1 MRKVLSLLII
11 FLMITILLIPVNH
24 QTKAATFA
32 VVYYPKYLP
41 ADCTT
46 GTTTPGNGTPF
57 AVYFQLKGFIPNT
70 LYALKSVI
78 GPYPADMTHAISWKN
93 ETTNSWA
100 DYYTAYT
107 SLLKIT
113 TDSSG
118 DWSGWLIAKLKS
130 TVLPSGILLYRVRMR
145 VYPFTG
151 SDYVETSAVGVTSL
165 NMSTQGGWIEGH
177 AYVNGSP
184 AANKV
189 IIVKDGSNNIVGTY
203 LTEDNSVNEGY
214 NPLDVGYFKVA
225 IPAGS
230 DYLIEMLDS
239 SDNTILASIN
249 NISVTAGAVTSGV
262 NIYATVNNSPVL
274 DWTGETNYIS
284 DGLNPEVGNNLTDF
298 MYRIKYTDADNDI
311 PQSSYPELHILKDN
325 TEISGS
331 PFIMSEVDGSD
342 ITYSDGKLY
351 TYSMSLAP
359 GNYTYF
365 FEAKDANSADAT
377 GVSLSSN
384 IGPSVLPIIN
394 ALSNTGGTITPSG
407 DIAVNYGA
415 DQAFTI
421 TPEIGYHIKDIF
433 IDDVSQGA
441 ITSYAF
447 TNVITDHIISAIF
460 AINTFT
466 INASAG
472 LGGEISP
479 SDSVTVHYEDNQT
492 FTIEPDT
499 GYHIEDVL
507 VDGISKGAI
516 SSFTFN
522 NITSD
527 HTIQAIFAINTFT
540 VTASAEPNGAV
551 FPATQTVN
559 YGSSTSV
566 TITPNP
572 NYHISVVIDNGID
585 VTSSVTD
592 NLDGTFTYAI
602 ANVTKDHAVNGIFMI
617 NTYTITAS
625 AGPGGTISPSGVA
638 SVAYGADKTFTI
650 TPNTGYHIVD
660 VKVDGVSVG
669 AVSTYTFTN
678 VTTNHTINVTFAID
692 TFTITAS
699 AGENGNISPSGMVIV
714 NYNVDQSFTIT
725 PNTGYHVADVLVDG
739 SSVGAVTSYI
749 LNNVTANHTINA
761 TFAVDTF
768 TITASAGSGGTIS
781 PSGIVSV
788 AYGSSQTF
796 TITPNTGY
804 HIADVKVDGSSV
816 GAVTSYTFTNVI
828 ANHTIEAQFEI
839 NTYTLTV
846 SVVGNGSVTKDP
858 DQQTYDHGTT
868 VTLTATPDTGY
879 HFVSWSGD
887 VPSSHETD
895 NPLTITMDG
904 NKSITA
910 TFVINT
916 YIITASAD
924 EHGSVTPVNQ
934 AVNYGDPASV
944 TITPDSGYCLAPL
957 IDNCTDVTSLVS
969 GNTYIIPSVKEN
981 HTIMTTF
988 VINTY
993 TVTITAGYGGS
1004 IMPYRAVIVCYDGTQ
1019 AFVITPNQ
1027 GYHIREVLIDSMS
1040 IGAVSSYTFT
1050 NVRTNHTIEAFFEI
1064 NTYTIT
1070 ATVGS
1075 GGSISPSG
1083 IVIVNYGD
1091 SKTFTINSDPKFVI
1105 FMVLVDGHSINFT
1118 NPKRTTYTFS
1128 NISSNHTI
1136 SAEFMKIPDITPP
1149 SLTLPKVGGI
1159 DLNLPG
1165 AQINTSSD
1173 IFTFTVEAS
1182 DESGIA
1188 RMVVKVNGVVQ
1199 IDKNNLDP
1207 TIYLSEGENLVEVT
1221 VYDTYGNY
1229 TTKSFKIFKDSKPP
1243 VVNLT
1248 VPETSSTSSITITG
1262 LIFDEGSGVKS
1273 VLINGTEY
1281 MVPSLGS
1288 FSVTLTLTPGINTI
1302 QVKATDKIGNFTTK
1316 TYSVNYTPITSTS
1329 TMITLKIGSPYITI
1343 NGISKKIDA
1352 QGSKPIIKNG
1362 RTLLPIRVLIESL
1375 GGTVEWNAKEQKVTI
1390 ILNGHSIILWIGKT
1404 TALVDGNKVTLDV
1417 ASQIINGRTYIP
1429 LRFVAENLNASVQWD
1444 QSTKTITIYYWP

>member
-11 FLMITILLIPVNH
+11 LLMITILLIPVNH

-78 GPYPADMTHAISWKN
+78 GPYPADMTYAISWKN

-118 DWSGWLIAKLKS
+118 DWSGWLVAKLKS
-130 TVLPSGILLYRVRMR
+130 TVLPSGTLLYRVRMR

-151 SDYVETSAVGVTSL
+151 NYVETLAVGVTSL

-225 IPAGS
+225 TPAGS

-262 NIYATVNNSPVL
+262 NIYATVNNSPAL

-298 MYRIKYTDADNDI
+298 MYRIKYTDADNDA
-311 PQSSYPELHILKDN
+311 PQSDYPRVHILKDSS
-325 TEISGS
+325 EISGS
-331 PFIMSEVDGSD
+331 PFTMCEVDGGD
-342 ITYSDGKLY
+342 TTYSDGKLY
-351 TYSMSLAP
+351 TYSMSVAA

-421 TPEIGYHIKDIF
+421 TPEVGYHIKDIF
-433 IDDVSQGA
+433 VDDVSQGA

-447 TNVITDHIISAIF
+447 TNVITNHIISA
-460 AINTFT
+460 
-466 INASAG
+466 
-472 LGGEISP
+472 
-479 SDSVTVHYEDNQT
+479 
-492 FTIEPDT
+492 
-499 GYHIEDVL
+499 
-507 VDGISKGAI
+507 
-516 SSFTFN
+516 
-522 NITSD
+522 
-527 HTIQAIFAINTFT
+527 
-540 VTASAEPNGAV
+540 
-551 FPATQTVN
+551 
-559 YGSSTSV
+559 
-566 TITPNP
+566 
-572 NYHISVVIDNGID
+572 
-585 VTSSVTD
+585 
-592 NLDGTFTYAI
+592 
-602 ANVTKDHAVNGIFMI
+602 
-617 NTYTITAS
+617 
-625 AGPGGTISPSGVA
+625 
-638 SVAYGADKTFTI
+638 
-650 TPNTGYHIVD
+650 
-660 VKVDGVSVG
+660 
-669 AVSTYTFTN
+669 
-678 VTTNHTINVTFAID
+678 TFAID

-749 LNNVTANHTINA
+749 LNNVTANHTI
-761 TFAVDTF
+761 
-768 TITASAGSGGTIS
+768 
-781 PSGIVSV
+781 
-788 AYGSSQTF
+788 
-796 TITPNTGY
+796 
-804 HIADVKVDGSSV
+804 
-816 GAVTSYTFTNVI
+816 
-828 ANHTIEAQFEI
+828 EAQFEI

-846 SVVGNGSVTKDP
+846 NIIDSGTVTLNP
-858 DQQTYDHGTT
+858 PGGTYDYGTA
-868 VTLTATPDTGY
+868 VTLTATPYTGY

-887 VPSSHETD
+887 VPSGHETD
-895 NPLTITMDG
+895 NPLTITMDS

-934 AVNYGDPASV
+934 VVNYGDPVSV
-944 TITPDSGYCLAPL
+944 TITPDSGYCFASL

-981 HTIMTTF
+981 HTIMATF

-1004 IMPYRAVIVCYDGTQ
+1004 ITPYGAVIVCYDGTQ

-1027 GYHIREVLIDSMS
+1027 GYHIREVLIDGIS

-1050 NVRTNHTIEAFFEI
+1050 NVTTNHTIEVFFEI
-1064 NTYTIT
+1064 NTCTIT

-1118 NPKRTTYTFS
+1118 NPKRITYTFS
-1128 NISSNHTI
+1128 NISFNHTI

-1248 VPETSSTSSITITG
+1248 APETSSTSSITITG

-1281 MVPSLGS
+1281 MVHSLGS
-1288 FSVTLTLTPGINTI
+1288 FSVTLTLTPGVNAI
-1302 QVKATDKIGNFTTK
+1302 QVKATDKMGNFTTK
-1316 TYSVNYTPITSTS
+1316 TYSVNYTPITSIS

-1343 NGISKKIDA
+1343 KGISKKIDA
-1352 QGSKPIIKNG
+1352 QGNKPIIKDG
-1362 RTLLPIRVLIESL
+1362 RTLLPIRTLIESL
-1375 GGTVEWNAKEQKVTI
+1375 GGEVQWNEKEQKVTI
-1390 ILNGHSIILWIGKT
+1390 ELNGHSVVFWIGKT
-1404 TALVDGNKVTLDV
+1404 TAFVDGYKTTLDV
-1417 ASQIINGRTYIP
+1417 APEIINGRTYLP
-1429 LRFVAENLNASVQWD
+1429 FRFISENVGASVNWD
-1444 QSTKTITIYYWP
+1444 ETTKTIIIYYWP

>member
-11 FLMITILLIPVNH
+11 LLMITILLIPVNH

-78 GPYPADMTHAISWKN
+78 GPYPSDMTYAISWKN

-118 DWSGWLIAKLKS
+118 DWSGWLVAKLKS
-130 TVLPSGILLYRVRMR
+130 TALPSGTLLYRVRMR
-145 VYPFTG
+145 VSPFT
-151 SDYVETSAVGVTSL
+151 DNYYVETLAVGVTSL
-165 NMSTQGGWIEGH
+165 NMTTQGGWIEGH

-225 IPAGS
+225 TPAGS

-239 SDNTILASIN
+239 SDSTILASIN
-249 NISVTAGAVTSGV
+249 NISVTAGAVTSGI
-262 NIYATVNNSPVL
+262 NIYATVNNSPAL

-298 MYRIKYTDADNDI
+298 MYRIKYTDADNDA
-311 PQSSYPELHILKDN
+311 PQSGYPRAHILKDSS
-325 TEISGS
+325 EISGS
-331 PFIMSEVDGSD
+331 PFSMIEADPAD
-342 ITYSDGKLY
+342 ITFSNGKIYNYSTILSSGD
-351 TYSMSLAP
+351 
-359 GNYTYF
+359 YTYF

-421 TPEIGYHIKDIF
+421 TPEIGYHI
-433 IDDVSQGA
+433 A
-441 ITSYAF
+441 
-447 TNVITDHIISAIF
+447 
-460 AINTFT
+460 
-466 INASAG
+466 
-472 LGGEISP
+472 
-479 SDSVTVHYEDNQT
+479 
-492 FTIEPDT
+492 
-499 GYHIEDVL
+499 
-507 VDGISKGAI
+507 
-516 SSFTFN
+516 
-522 NITSD
+522 
-527 HTIQAIFAINTFT
+527 
-540 VTASAEPNGAV
+540 
-551 FPATQTVN
+551 
-559 YGSSTSV
+559 
-566 TITPNP
+566 
-572 NYHISVVIDNGID
+572 
-585 VTSSVTD
+585 
-592 NLDGTFTYAI
+592 
-602 ANVTKDHAVNGIFMI
+602 
-617 NTYTITAS
+617 
-625 AGPGGTISPSGVA
+625 
-638 SVAYGADKTFTI
+638 
-650 TPNTGYHIVD
+650 D

-669 AVSTYTFTN
+669 AVSTYIFHN
-678 VTTNHTINVTFAID
+678 VTTD
-692 TFTITAS
+692 
-699 AGENGNISPSGMVIV
+699 
-714 NYNVDQSFTIT
+714 
-725 PNTGYHVADVLVDG
+725 
-739 SSVGAVTSYI
+739 
-749 LNNVTANHTINA
+749 
-761 TFAVDTF
+761 
-768 TITASAGSGGTIS
+768 
-781 PSGIVSV
+781 
-788 AYGSSQTF
+788 
-796 TITPNTGY
+796 
-804 HIADVKVDGSSV
+804 
-816 GAVTSYTFTNVI
+816 
-828 ANHTIEAQFEI
+828 HTIEATFAI
-839 NTYTLTV
+839 NTYTLDVT
-846 SVVGNGSVTKDP
+846 VVGNGSVTKDP
-858 DQQTYDHGTT
+858 DQQTYDHGTI

-887 VPSSHETD
+887 VPSGHETD
-895 NPLTITMDG
+895 NPLTITMDSD
-904 NKSITA
+904 KSITA

-934 AVNYGDPASV
+934 VVNYGDPVSV
-944 TITPDSGYCLAPL
+944 TITPDSGYCLASL

-981 HTIMTTF
+981 HTIMATF

-1004 IMPYRAVIVCYDGTQ
+1004 ITPYGAVIVCYDGTQ

-1027 GYHIREVLIDSMS
+1027 GYHIREVLIDGMS

-1050 NVRTNHTIEAFFEI
+1050 NVTTNHTIEAFFEI

-1070 ATVGS
+1070 TTVGS

-1207 TIYLSEGENLVEVT
+1207 TIYLSEGENLVEVK

-1288 FSVTLTLTPGINTI
+1288 FSVTLTLTPGVNTI

-1352 QGSKPIIKNG
+1352 QGNKPIIKDG
-1362 RTLLPIRVLIESL
+1362 RTLLPIRTLIESL
-1375 GGTVEWNAKEQKVTI
+1375 GGKTDWEAKERKVTI
-1390 ILNGHSIILWIGKT
+1390 TLNGHSIILWIGKT

-1417 ASQIINGRTYIP
+1417 ASQIINDRTYIP

-1444 QSTKTITIYYWP
+1444 QSAKTVTIYYWL

>member
-11 FLMITILLIPVNH
+11 LLMITILLIPVNH

-78 GPYPADMTHAISWKN
+78 GPYPSDMTYAISWKN

-118 DWSGWLIAKLKS
+118 DWSGWLVAKLKS
-130 TVLPSGILLYRVRMR
+130 TALPSGTLLYRVRMR
-145 VYPFTG
+145 VSPFT
-151 SDYVETSAVGVTSL
+151 DNYYVETLAVGVTSL
-165 NMSTQGGWIEGH
+165 NMTTQGGWIEGH

-225 IPAGS
+225 TPAGS

-239 SDNTILASIN
+239 SDSTILASIN
-249 NISVTAGAVTSGV
+249 NISVTAGAVTSGI
-262 NIYATVNNSPVL
+262 NIYATVNNSPAL

-298 MYRIKYTDADNDI
+298 MYRIKYTDADNDA
-311 PQSSYPELHILKDN
+311 PQSGYPRAHILKDSS
-325 TEISGS
+325 EISGS
-331 PFIMSEVDGSD
+331 PFSMIEADPAD
-342 ITYSDGKLY
+342 ITFSNGKIYNYSTILSSGD
-351 TYSMSLAP
+351 
-359 GNYTYF
+359 YTYF

-421 TPEIGYHIKDIF
+421 TPEIGYHI
-433 IDDVSQGA
+433 A
-441 ITSYAF
+441 
-447 TNVITDHIISAIF
+447 
-460 AINTFT
+460 
-466 INASAG
+466 
-472 LGGEISP
+472 
-479 SDSVTVHYEDNQT
+479 
-492 FTIEPDT
+492 
-499 GYHIEDVL
+499 
-507 VDGISKGAI
+507 
-516 SSFTFN
+516 
-522 NITSD
+522 
-527 HTIQAIFAINTFT
+527 
-540 VTASAEPNGAV
+540 
-551 FPATQTVN
+551 
-559 YGSSTSV
+559 
-566 TITPNP
+566 
-572 NYHISVVIDNGID
+572 
-585 VTSSVTD
+585 
-592 NLDGTFTYAI
+592 
-602 ANVTKDHAVNGIFMI
+602 
-617 NTYTITAS
+617 
-625 AGPGGTISPSGVA
+625 
-638 SVAYGADKTFTI
+638 
-650 TPNTGYHIVD
+650 D

-669 AVSTYTFTN
+669 AVSTYIFHN
-678 VTTNHTINVTFAID
+678 VTTD
-692 TFTITAS
+692 
-699 AGENGNISPSGMVIV
+699 
-714 NYNVDQSFTIT
+714 
-725 PNTGYHVADVLVDG
+725 
-739 SSVGAVTSYI
+739 
-749 LNNVTANHTINA
+749 
-761 TFAVDTF
+761 
-768 TITASAGSGGTIS
+768 
-781 PSGIVSV
+781 
-788 AYGSSQTF
+788 
-796 TITPNTGY
+796 
-804 HIADVKVDGSSV
+804 
-816 GAVTSYTFTNVI
+816 
-828 ANHTIEAQFEI
+828 HTIEATFAI
-839 NTYTLTV
+839 NTYTLDVT
-846 SVVGNGSVTKDP
+846 VVGNGSVTKDP

-887 VPSSHETD
+887 VPSGHETD
-895 NPLTITMDG
+895 NPLTITMDSD
-904 NKSITA
+904 KSITA

-934 AVNYGDPASV
+934 VVNYGDPVSV
-944 TITPDSGYCLAPL
+944 TIIPDSGYCLASL

-981 HTIMTTF
+981 HTIMATF

-1004 IMPYRAVIVCYDGTQ
+1004 ITPYGAVIVCYDGTQ

-1027 GYHIREVLIDSMS
+1027 GYHIREVLIDGMS

-1050 NVRTNHTIEAFFEI
+1050 NVTTNHTIEAFFEI

-1070 ATVGS
+1070 TTVGS

-1207 TIYLSEGENLVEVT
+1207 TIYLSEGENLVEVK

-1288 FSVTLTLTPGINTI
+1288 FSVTLTLTPGVNTI

-1352 QGSKPIIKNG
+1352 QGNKPIIKDG
-1362 RTLLPIRVLIESL
+1362 RTLLPIRTLIESL
-1375 GGTVEWNAKEQKVTI
+1375 GGKTDWEAKERKVTI
-1390 ILNGHSIILWIGKT
+1390 TLNGHSIILWIGKT

-1417 ASQIINGRTYIP
+1417 ASQIINDRTYIP

-1444 QSTKTITIYYWP
+1444 QSAKTVTIYYWL

>member
-1 MRKVLSLLII
+1 
-11 FLMITILLIPVNH
+11 MITILLIPVNH

-78 GPYPADMTHAISWKN
+78 GPYPSDMTYAISWKN

-118 DWSGWLIAKLKS
+118 DWSGWLVAKLKS
-130 TVLPSGILLYRVRMR
+130 TALPSGTLLYRVRMR
-145 VYPFTG
+145 VSPFT
-151 SDYVETSAVGVTSL
+151 DNYYVETLAVGVTSL
-165 NMSTQGGWIEGH
+165 NMTTQGGWIEGH

-225 IPAGS
+225 TPAGS

-239 SDNTILASIN
+239 SDSTILASIN

-262 NIYATVNNSPVL
+262 NIYATVNNSPAL

-298 MYRIKYTDADNDI
+298 MYRIKYTDADNDA
-311 PQSSYPELHILKDN
+311 PQSGYPRAHILKDSS
-325 TEISGS
+325 EISGS
-331 PFIMSEVDGSD
+331 PFSMIEADPAD
-342 ITYSDGKLY
+342 ITFSNGKIYNYSTILSSGD
-351 TYSMSLAP
+351 
-359 GNYTYF
+359 YTYF

-447 TNVITDHIISAIF
+447 TNVITNHIISAIF

-540 VTASAEPNGAV
+540 VTASAGANGAV

-572 NYHISVVIDNGID
+572 NYHISVVTDNGID

-602 ANVTKDHAVNGIFMI
+602 ANVMKDYAVNGAFAI
-617 NTYTITAS
+617 NTYTITTSAS
-625 AGPGGTISPSGVA
+625 PDGNISPSGIV
-638 SVAYGADKTFTI
+638 SVAYGSSQTFTI
-650 TPNTGYHIVD
+650 TSNTGYHILD

-692 TFTITAS
+692 TFTITA
-699 AGENGNISPSGMVIV
+699 
-714 NYNVDQSFTIT
+714 
-725 PNTGYHVADVLVDG
+725 L
-739 SSVGAVTSYI
+739 
-749 LNNVTANHTINA
+749 
-761 TFAVDTF
+761 
-768 TITASAGSGGTIS
+768 AGSGGTIS

-816 GAVTSYTFTNVI
+816 GAVTSYILNNVT

-887 VPSSHETD
+887 VPSGHETD
-895 NPLTITMDG
+895 NPLTITMNS

-934 AVNYGDPASV
+934 VVNYGDPVSV
-944 TITPDSGYCLAPL
+944 TITPDSGYCLASL
-957 IDNCTDVTSLVS
+957 IDNCTNVTSLVS

-981 HTIMTTF
+981 HTIMATF

-993 TVTITAGYGGS
+993 TVTIIAGYGGS
-1004 IMPYRAVIVCYDGTQ
+1004 ITPYGAVIVCYDGTQ

-1027 GYHIREVLIDSMS
+1027 GYHIREVLIDGMS

-1050 NVRTNHTIEAFFEI
+1050 NVTTNHTIEAFFEI
-1064 NTYTIT
+1064 NTCTIT

-1207 TIYLSEGENLVEVT
+1207 TIYLSEGENLVEVK

-1288 FSVTLTLTPGINTI
+1288 FSVTLTLTPGVNTI

-1352 QGSKPIIKNG
+1352 QGNKPIIKDG
-1362 RTLLPIRVLIESL
+1362 RTLLPIRTLIESL
-1375 GGTVEWNAKEQKVTI
+1375 GGKTDWEAKERKVTI
-1390 ILNGHSIILWIGKT
+1390 TLNGHSIILWIGKT

-1417 ASQIINGRTYIP
+1417 ASQIINDRTYIP

-1444 QSTKTITIYYWP
+1444 QSAKTVTIYYWL

>member
-11 FLMITILLIPVNH
+11 LLMITILLIPVNH

-78 GPYPADMTHAISWKN
+78 GPYPSDMTYAISWKN

-113 TDSSG
+113 TDLSG
-118 DWSGWLIAKLKS
+118 DWSGWLVAKLKS
-130 TVLPSGILLYRVRMR
+130 TALPSGTLLYRVRMR
-145 VYPFTG
+145 VSPFT
-151 SDYVETSAVGVTSL
+151 DNYYVETLAVGVTSL

-225 IPAGS
+225 TPAGS

-262 NIYATVNNSPVL
+262 NIYATVNNSPAL

-298 MYRIKYTDADNDI
+298 MYRIKYTDADNDA
-311 PQSSYPELHILKDN
+311 PQSDYPRVHILKDSS
-325 TEISGS
+325 EISGS
-331 PFIMSEVDGSD
+331 PFSMIEADSAD
-342 ITYSDGKLY
+342 ITFSNGKIYNYSTILSSGD
-351 TYSMSLAP
+351 
-359 GNYTYF
+359 YTYF
-365 FEAKDANSADAT
+365 FETKDANSADAT

-407 DIAVNYGA
+407 TVTVNYGA
-415 DQAFTI
+415 DQ
-421 TPEIGYHIKDIF
+421 
-433 IDDVSQGA
+433 
-441 ITSYAF
+441 
-447 TNVITDHIISAIF
+447 
-460 AINTFT
+460 
-466 INASAG
+466 
-472 LGGEISP
+472 
-479 SDSVTVHYEDNQT
+479 
-492 FTIEPDT
+492 
-499 GYHIEDVL
+499 
-507 VDGISKGAI
+507 
-516 SSFTFN
+516 
-522 NITSD
+522 
-527 HTIQAIFAINTFT
+527 
-540 VTASAEPNGAV
+540 
-551 FPATQTVN
+551 
-559 YGSSTSV
+559 
-566 TITPNP
+566 
-572 NYHISVVIDNGID
+572 
-585 VTSSVTD
+585 
-592 NLDGTFTYAI
+592 
-602 ANVTKDHAVNGIFMI
+602 
-617 NTYTITAS
+617 
-625 AGPGGTISPSGVA
+625 
-638 SVAYGADKTFTI
+638 TFTI
-650 TPNTGYHIVD
+650 TVDPGYHIAD

-669 AVSTYTFTN
+669 AVSTYIFHN
-678 VTTNHTINVTFAID
+678 VTTDHTISVTFA
-692 TFTITAS
+692 
-699 AGENGNISPSGMVIV
+699 
-714 NYNVDQSFTIT
+714 
-725 PNTGYHVADVLVDG
+725 
-739 SSVGAVTSYI
+739 
-749 LNNVTANHTINA
+749 
-761 TFAVDTF
+761 
-768 TITASAGSGGTIS
+768 
-781 PSGIVSV
+781 
-788 AYGSSQTF
+788 
-796 TITPNTGY
+796 
-804 HIADVKVDGSSV
+804 
-816 GAVTSYTFTNVI
+816 
-828 ANHTIEAQFEI
+828 I
-839 NTYTLTV
+839 NTYTLDV
-846 SVVGNGSVTKDP
+846 NIVGNGSVTKNP

-887 VPSSHETD
+887 ASGTT
-895 NPLTITMDG
+895 NPLTITMDS

-916 YIITASAD
+916 YIITALAD

-934 AVNYGDPASV
+934 VVNYGDPASV
-944 TITPDSGYCLAPL
+944 TITPDSGYCLASL

-981 HTIMTTF
+981 HTIMATF

-1004 IMPYRAVIVCYDGTQ
+1004 ITPYGAVIVCYDGTQ

-1027 GYHIREVLIDSMS
+1027 GYHIREVLIDGMS

-1050 NVRTNHTIEAFFEI
+1050 NVTTNHTIEAFFEI
-1064 NTYTIT
+1064 NTCTIT

-1105 FMVLVDGHSINFT
+1105 FRVLVDDHSINFI
-1118 NPKRTTYTFS
+1118 NPKKTTYTFS

-1173 IFTFTVEAS
+1173 TFTFTVEAS
-1182 DESGIA
+1182 DESGIV

-1207 TIYLSEGENLVEVT
+1207 TIYLSEGENLIDVT

-1229 TTKSFKIFKDSKPP
+1229 TTKFFKIFKDSKPP

-1248 VPETSSTSSITITG
+1248 VPETSNTSSITITG

-1288 FSVTLTLTPGINTI
+1288 FSVTLTLTPGVNTI
-1302 QVKATDKIGNFTTK
+1302 QVKATDKMGNFTTK
-1316 TYSVNYTPITSTS
+1316 TYSVSYTPITSTS

-1352 QGSKPIIKNG
+1352 QGNKPIIKDG
-1362 RTLLPIRVLIESL
+1362 RTLLPIRTLIESL
-1375 GGTVEWNAKEQKVTI
+1375 GGKTDWEAKERKVTI
-1390 ILNGHSIILWIGKT
+1390 ELNGHSIILWIGKT

-1417 ASQIINGRTYIP
+1417 VPLIISGRIYIP
-1429 LRFVAENLNASVQWD
+1429 LRFVVEHLNANVQWD
-1444 QSTKTITIYYWP
+1444 QSTKTVTIYYWS

>member
-11 FLMITILLIPVNH
+11 LLMITILLIPVNH

-78 GPYPADMTHAISWKN
+78 GPYPSDMTYAISWKN

-118 DWSGWLIAKLKS
+118 DWSGWLVAKLKS
-130 TVLPSGILLYRVRMR
+130 TALPSGTLLYRVRMR
-145 VYPFTG
+145 VSPFT
-151 SDYVETSAVGVTSL
+151 DNYYVETLAVGVTSL
-165 NMSTQGGWIEGH
+165 NMTTQGGWIEGH

-225 IPAGS
+225 TPAGS

-239 SDNTILASIN
+239 SDSTILASIN
-249 NISVTAGAVTSGV
+249 NISVTAGAVTSGI
-262 NIYATVNNSPVL
+262 NIYATVNNSPAL

-298 MYRIKYTDADNDI
+298 MYRIKYTDADNDA
-311 PQSSYPELHILKDN
+311 PQSGYPRAHILKDSS
-325 TEISGS
+325 EISGS
-331 PFIMSEVDGSD
+331 PFSMIEADPAD
-342 ITYSDGKLY
+342 ITFSNGKIYNYSTILSSGD
-351 TYSMSLAP
+351 
-359 GNYTYF
+359 YTYF

-421 TPEIGYHIKDIF
+421 TPEIGYHI
-433 IDDVSQGA
+433 A
-441 ITSYAF
+441 
-447 TNVITDHIISAIF
+447 
-460 AINTFT
+460 
-466 INASAG
+466 
-472 LGGEISP
+472 
-479 SDSVTVHYEDNQT
+479 
-492 FTIEPDT
+492 
-499 GYHIEDVL
+499 
-507 VDGISKGAI
+507 
-516 SSFTFN
+516 
-522 NITSD
+522 
-527 HTIQAIFAINTFT
+527 
-540 VTASAEPNGAV
+540 
-551 FPATQTVN
+551 
-559 YGSSTSV
+559 
-566 TITPNP
+566 
-572 NYHISVVIDNGID
+572 
-585 VTSSVTD
+585 
-592 NLDGTFTYAI
+592 
-602 ANVTKDHAVNGIFMI
+602 
-617 NTYTITAS
+617 
-625 AGPGGTISPSGVA
+625 
-638 SVAYGADKTFTI
+638 
-650 TPNTGYHIVD
+650 D

-669 AVSTYTFTN
+669 AVSTYIFHN
-678 VTTNHTINVTFAID
+678 VTTD
-692 TFTITAS
+692 
-699 AGENGNISPSGMVIV
+699 
-714 NYNVDQSFTIT
+714 
-725 PNTGYHVADVLVDG
+725 
-739 SSVGAVTSYI
+739 
-749 LNNVTANHTINA
+749 
-761 TFAVDTF
+761 
-768 TITASAGSGGTIS
+768 
-781 PSGIVSV
+781 
-788 AYGSSQTF
+788 
-796 TITPNTGY
+796 
-804 HIADVKVDGSSV
+804 
-816 GAVTSYTFTNVI
+816 
-828 ANHTIEAQFEI
+828 HTIEATFAI
-839 NTYTLTV
+839 NTYTLDVT
-846 SVVGNGSVTKDP
+846 VVGNGSVTKDP
-858 DQQTYDHGTT
+858 DQQTYDHGTI

-887 VPSSHETD
+887 VPSGHETD
-895 NPLTITMDG
+895 NPLTITMDSD
-904 NKSITA
+904 KSITA

-934 AVNYGDPASV
+934 VVNYGDPVSV
-944 TITPDSGYCLAPL
+944 TIIPDSGYCLASL

-981 HTIMTTF
+981 HTIMATF

-1004 IMPYRAVIVCYDGTQ
+1004 ITPYGAVIVCYDGTQ

-1027 GYHIREVLIDSMS
+1027 GYHIREVLIDGMS

-1050 NVRTNHTIEAFFEI
+1050 NVTTNHTIEAFFEI

-1070 ATVGS
+1070 TTVGS

-1199 IDKNNLDP
+1199 IDKNNLDS
-1207 TIYLSEGENLVEVT
+1207 TIYLSEGENLVEVK

-1288 FSVTLTLTPGINTI
+1288 FSVTLTLTPGVNTI

-1352 QGSKPIIKNG
+1352 QGNKPIIKDG
-1362 RTLLPIRVLIESL
+1362 RTLLPIRTLIESL
-1375 GGTVEWNAKEQKVTI
+1375 GGKTDWEAKERKVTI
-1390 ILNGHSIILWIGKT
+1390 TLNGHSIILWIGKT

-1417 ASQIINGRTYIP
+1417 ASQIINDRTYIP

-1444 QSTKTITIYYWP
+1444 QSAKTVTIYYWL

>member
-11 FLMITILLIPVNH
+11 LLMITILLIPVNH

-78 GPYPADMTHAISWKN
+78 GPYPSDMTYAISWKN

-118 DWSGWLIAKLKS
+118 DWSGWLVAKLKS
-130 TVLPSGILLYRVRMR
+130 TALPSGTLLYRVRMR
-145 VYPFTG
+145 VSPFT
-151 SDYVETSAVGVTSL
+151 DNYYVETLAVGVTSL
-165 NMSTQGGWIEGH
+165 NMTTQGGWIEGH

-225 IPAGS
+225 TPAGS

-239 SDNTILASIN
+239 SDSTILASIN
-249 NISVTAGAVTSGV
+249 NISVTAGAVTSGI
-262 NIYATVNNSPVL
+262 NIYATVNNSPAL

-298 MYRIKYTDADNDI
+298 MYRIKYTDADNDA
-311 PQSSYPELHILKDN
+311 PQSGYPRAHILKDSS
-325 TEISGS
+325 EISGS
-331 PFIMSEVDGSD
+331 PFSMIEADPAD
-342 ITYSDGKLY
+342 ITFSNGKIYNYSTILSSGD
-351 TYSMSLAP
+351 
-359 GNYTYF
+359 YTYF

-421 TPEIGYHIKDIF
+421 TPEIGYHI
-433 IDDVSQGA
+433 A
-441 ITSYAF
+441 
-447 TNVITDHIISAIF
+447 
-460 AINTFT
+460 
-466 INASAG
+466 
-472 LGGEISP
+472 
-479 SDSVTVHYEDNQT
+479 
-492 FTIEPDT
+492 
-499 GYHIEDVL
+499 
-507 VDGISKGAI
+507 
-516 SSFTFN
+516 
-522 NITSD
+522 
-527 HTIQAIFAINTFT
+527 
-540 VTASAEPNGAV
+540 
-551 FPATQTVN
+551 
-559 YGSSTSV
+559 
-566 TITPNP
+566 
-572 NYHISVVIDNGID
+572 
-585 VTSSVTD
+585 
-592 NLDGTFTYAI
+592 
-602 ANVTKDHAVNGIFMI
+602 
-617 NTYTITAS
+617 
-625 AGPGGTISPSGVA
+625 
-638 SVAYGADKTFTI
+638 
-650 TPNTGYHIVD
+650 D

-669 AVSTYTFTN
+669 AVSTYIFHN
-678 VTTNHTINVTFAID
+678 VTTD
-692 TFTITAS
+692 
-699 AGENGNISPSGMVIV
+699 
-714 NYNVDQSFTIT
+714 
-725 PNTGYHVADVLVDG
+725 
-739 SSVGAVTSYI
+739 
-749 LNNVTANHTINA
+749 
-761 TFAVDTF
+761 
-768 TITASAGSGGTIS
+768 
-781 PSGIVSV
+781 
-788 AYGSSQTF
+788 
-796 TITPNTGY
+796 
-804 HIADVKVDGSSV
+804 
-816 GAVTSYTFTNVI
+816 
-828 ANHTIEAQFEI
+828 HTIEATFAI
-839 NTYTLTV
+839 NTYTLDVT
-846 SVVGNGSVTKDP
+846 VVGNGSVTKDP
-858 DQQTYDHGTT
+858 DQQTYDHGTI

-887 VPSSHETD
+887 VPSGHETD
-895 NPLTITMDG
+895 NPLTITMDSD
-904 NKSITA
+904 KSITA

-934 AVNYGDPASV
+934 VVNYGDPVSV
-944 TITPDSGYCLAPL
+944 TIIPDSGYCLASL

-981 HTIMTTF
+981 HTIMATF

-1004 IMPYRAVIVCYDGTQ
+1004 ITPYGAVIVCYDGTQ

-1027 GYHIREVLIDSMS
+1027 GYHIREVLIDGMS

-1050 NVRTNHTIEAFFEI
+1050 NVTTNHTIEAFFEI

-1070 ATVGS
+1070 TTVGS

-1207 TIYLSEGENLVEVT
+1207 TIYLSEGENLVEVK

-1288 FSVTLTLTPGINTI
+1288 FSVTLTLTPGVNTI

-1352 QGSKPIIKNG
+1352 QGNKPIIKDG
-1362 RTLLPIRVLIESL
+1362 RTLLPIRTLIESL
-1375 GGTVEWNAKEQKVTI
+1375 GGKTDWEAKERKVTI
-1390 ILNGHSIILWIGKT
+1390 TLNGHSIILWIGKT

-1417 ASQIINGRTYIP
+1417 ASQIINDRTYIP

-1444 QSTKTITIYYWP
+1444 QSAKTVTIYYWP

>member
-11 FLMITILLIPVNH
+11 LLMITILLIPVNH

-78 GPYPADMTHAISWKN
+78 GPYPSDMTYAISWKN

-118 DWSGWLIAKLKS
+118 DWSGWLVAKLKS
-130 TVLPSGILLYRVRMR
+130 TALPSGTLLYRVRMR
-145 VYPFTG
+145 VSPFT
-151 SDYVETSAVGVTSL
+151 DNYYVETLAVGVTSL
-165 NMSTQGGWIEGH
+165 NMTTQGGWIEGH

-225 IPAGS
+225 TPAGS

-239 SDNTILASIN
+239 SDSTILASIN
-249 NISVTAGAVTSGV
+249 NISVTAGAVTSGI
-262 NIYATVNNSPVL
+262 NIYATVNNSPAL

-298 MYRIKYTDADNDI
+298 MYRIKYTDADNDA
-311 PQSSYPELHILKDN
+311 PQSGYPRAHILKDSS
-325 TEISGS
+325 EISGS
-331 PFIMSEVDGSD
+331 PFSMIEADPAD
-342 ITYSDGKLY
+342 ITFSNGKIYNYSTILSSGD
-351 TYSMSLAP
+351 
-359 GNYTYF
+359 YTYF

-421 TPEIGYHIKDIF
+421 TPEIGYHI
-433 IDDVSQGA
+433 A
-441 ITSYAF
+441 
-447 TNVITDHIISAIF
+447 
-460 AINTFT
+460 
-466 INASAG
+466 
-472 LGGEISP
+472 
-479 SDSVTVHYEDNQT
+479 
-492 FTIEPDT
+492 
-499 GYHIEDVL
+499 
-507 VDGISKGAI
+507 
-516 SSFTFN
+516 
-522 NITSD
+522 
-527 HTIQAIFAINTFT
+527 
-540 VTASAEPNGAV
+540 
-551 FPATQTVN
+551 
-559 YGSSTSV
+559 
-566 TITPNP
+566 
-572 NYHISVVIDNGID
+572 
-585 VTSSVTD
+585 
-592 NLDGTFTYAI
+592 
-602 ANVTKDHAVNGIFMI
+602 
-617 NTYTITAS
+617 
-625 AGPGGTISPSGVA
+625 
-638 SVAYGADKTFTI
+638 
-650 TPNTGYHIVD
+650 D

-669 AVSTYTFTN
+669 AVSTYIFHN
-678 VTTNHTINVTFAID
+678 VTTD
-692 TFTITAS
+692 
-699 AGENGNISPSGMVIV
+699 
-714 NYNVDQSFTIT
+714 
-725 PNTGYHVADVLVDG
+725 
-739 SSVGAVTSYI
+739 
-749 LNNVTANHTINA
+749 
-761 TFAVDTF
+761 
-768 TITASAGSGGTIS
+768 
-781 PSGIVSV
+781 
-788 AYGSSQTF
+788 
-796 TITPNTGY
+796 
-804 HIADVKVDGSSV
+804 
-816 GAVTSYTFTNVI
+816 
-828 ANHTIEAQFEI
+828 HTIEATFAI
-839 NTYTLTV
+839 NTYTLDVT
-846 SVVGNGSVTKDP
+846 VVGNGSVTKDP

-887 VPSSHETD
+887 VPSGHETD
-895 NPLTITMDG
+895 NPLTITMDSD
-904 NKSITA
+904 KSITA

-934 AVNYGDPASV
+934 VVNYGDPVSV
-944 TITPDSGYCLAPL
+944 TIIPDSGYCLASL

-981 HTIMTTF
+981 HTIMATF

-1004 IMPYRAVIVCYDGTQ
+1004 ITPYGAVIVCYDGTQ

-1027 GYHIREVLIDSMS
+1027 GYHIREVLIDGMS

-1050 NVRTNHTIEAFFEI
+1050 NVTTNHTIEAFFEI

-1070 ATVGS
+1070 TTVGS

-1207 TIYLSEGENLVEVT
+1207 TIYLSEGENLVEVK

-1288 FSVTLTLTPGINTI
+1288 FSVTLTLTPGVNTI

-1352 QGSKPIIKNG
+1352 QGNKPIIKDG
-1362 RTLLPIRVLIESL
+1362 RTLLPIRTLIESL
-1375 GGTVEWNAKEQKVTI
+1375 GGKTDWEAKERKVTI
-1390 ILNGHSIILWIGKT
+1390 TLNGHSIILWIGKT

-1417 ASQIINGRTYIP
+1417 ASQIINDRTYIP

-1444 QSTKTITIYYWP
+1444 QSAKTVTIYYWP

>member
-11 FLMITILLIPVNH
+11 LLMITILLIPVNH

-78 GPYPADMTHAISWKN
+78 GPYPSDMTYAISWKN

-118 DWSGWLIAKLKS
+118 DWSGWLVAKLKS
-130 TVLPSGILLYRVRMR
+130 TALPSGTLLYRVRMR
-145 VYPFTG
+145 VSPFT
-151 SDYVETSAVGVTSL
+151 DNYYVETLAVGVTSL
-165 NMSTQGGWIEGH
+165 NMTTQGGWIEGH

-225 IPAGS
+225 TPAGS

-239 SDNTILASIN
+239 SDSTILASIN
-249 NISVTAGAVTSGV
+249 NISVTAGAVTSGI
-262 NIYATVNNSPVL
+262 NIYATVNNSPAL

-298 MYRIKYTDADNDI
+298 MYRIKYTDADNDA
-311 PQSSYPELHILKDN
+311 PQSGYPRAHILKDSS
-325 TEISGS
+325 EISGS
-331 PFIMSEVDGSD
+331 PFSMIEADPAD
-342 ITYSDGKLY
+342 ITFSNGKIYNYSTILSSGD
-351 TYSMSLAP
+351 
-359 GNYTYF
+359 YTYF

-421 TPEIGYHIKDIF
+421 TPEIGYHI
-433 IDDVSQGA
+433 A
-441 ITSYAF
+441 
-447 TNVITDHIISAIF
+447 
-460 AINTFT
+460 
-466 INASAG
+466 
-472 LGGEISP
+472 
-479 SDSVTVHYEDNQT
+479 
-492 FTIEPDT
+492 
-499 GYHIEDVL
+499 
-507 VDGISKGAI
+507 
-516 SSFTFN
+516 
-522 NITSD
+522 
-527 HTIQAIFAINTFT
+527 
-540 VTASAEPNGAV
+540 
-551 FPATQTVN
+551 
-559 YGSSTSV
+559 
-566 TITPNP
+566 
-572 NYHISVVIDNGID
+572 
-585 VTSSVTD
+585 
-592 NLDGTFTYAI
+592 
-602 ANVTKDHAVNGIFMI
+602 
-617 NTYTITAS
+617 
-625 AGPGGTISPSGVA
+625 
-638 SVAYGADKTFTI
+638 
-650 TPNTGYHIVD
+650 D

-669 AVSTYTFTN
+669 AVSTYIFHN
-678 VTTNHTINVTFAID
+678 VTTD
-692 TFTITAS
+692 
-699 AGENGNISPSGMVIV
+699 
-714 NYNVDQSFTIT
+714 
-725 PNTGYHVADVLVDG
+725 
-739 SSVGAVTSYI
+739 
-749 LNNVTANHTINA
+749 
-761 TFAVDTF
+761 
-768 TITASAGSGGTIS
+768 
-781 PSGIVSV
+781 
-788 AYGSSQTF
+788 
-796 TITPNTGY
+796 
-804 HIADVKVDGSSV
+804 
-816 GAVTSYTFTNVI
+816 
-828 ANHTIEAQFEI
+828 HTIEATFAI
-839 NTYTLTV
+839 NTYTLDVT
-846 SVVGNGSVTKDP
+846 VVGNGSVTKDP

-887 VPSSHETD
+887 VPSGHETD
-895 NPLTITMDG
+895 NPLTITMDSD
-904 NKSITA
+904 KSITA

-934 AVNYGDPASV
+934 VVNYGDPVSV
-944 TITPDSGYCLAPL
+944 TIIPDSGYCLASL

-981 HTIMTTF
+981 HTIMATF

-1004 IMPYRAVIVCYDGTQ
+1004 ITPYGAVIVCYDGTQ

-1027 GYHIREVLIDSMS
+1027 GYHIREVLIDGMS

-1050 NVRTNHTIEAFFEI
+1050 NVTTNHTIEAFFEI

-1070 ATVGS
+1070 TTVGS

-1118 NPKRTTYTFS
+1118 NPERTTYTFS

-1207 TIYLSEGENLVEVT
+1207 TIYLSEGENLVEVK

-1288 FSVTLTLTPGINTI
+1288 FSVTLTLTPGVNTI

-1352 QGSKPIIKNG
+1352 QGNKPIIKDG
-1362 RTLLPIRVLIESL
+1362 RTLLPIRTLIESL
-1375 GGTVEWNAKEQKVTI
+1375 GGKTDWEAKERKVTI
-1390 ILNGHSIILWIGKT
+1390 TLNGHSIILWIGKT

-1417 ASQIINGRTYIP
+1417 ASQIINDRTYIP

-1444 QSTKTITIYYWP
+1444 QSAKTVTIYYWL

>member
-1 MRKVLSLLII
+1 LFKKLLSICSVNFYFFKNILKLHYIALTKINKEEDLLMRKVLSLLII
-11 FLMITILLIPVNH
+11 LLMITILLIPVNH

-57 AVYFQLKGFIPNT
+57 AVYFQLKGFIPST

-78 GPYPADMTHAISWKN
+78 GPYSSDMTYAISWKN

-118 DWSGWLIAKLKS
+118 DWSGWLVAKLKS
-130 TVLPSGILLYRVRMR
+130 TVLPSGTLLYRVRMR

-151 SDYVETSAVGVTSL
+151 NYVETLAIGVTSL

-177 AYVNGSP
+177 ANVNGSP

-214 NPLDVGYFKVA
+214 NPLDMGYFKVA
-225 IPAGS
+225 TPAGS

-274 DWTGETNYIS
+274 DWTGETNYIY

-298 MYRIKYTDADNDI
+298 MYKIKYTDADNDV
-311 PQSSYPELHILKDN
+311 PQSGYPELHILKDN

-331 PFIMSEVDGSD
+331 PFTMCEVDGGD
-342 ITYSDGKLY
+342 TTYSDGKLY

-384 IGPSVLPIIN
+384 IGPSVLLIIN

-421 TPEIGYHIKDIF
+421 TPEIGYYIKDIF

-447 TNVITDHIISAIF
+447 TNVITNHIISAIF

-466 INASAG
+466 ITASAD

-479 SDSVTVHYEDNQT
+479 SDSVTVHYGDNQT

-516 SSFTFN
+516 CSFTFN

-540 VTASAEPNGAV
+540 VTASAGANGAV
-551 FPATQTVN
+551 FPVTQTVN

-566 TITPNP
+566 TIIPNP
-572 NYHISVVIDNGID
+572 NYHISVVTDNGTD

-592 NLDGTFTYAI
+592 NLDGAFTYAI
-602 ANVTKDHAVNGIFMI
+602 ANVMKDYAVN
-617 NTYTITAS
+617 A
-625 AGPGGTISPSGVA
+625 
-638 SVAYGADKTFTI
+638 
-650 TPNTGYHIVD
+650 
-660 VKVDGVSVG
+660 
-669 AVSTYTFTN
+669 
-678 VTTNHTINVTFAID
+678 TFAID
-692 TFTITAS
+692 TFTITVS

-714 NYNVDQSFTIT
+714 NYS
-725 PNTGYHVADVLVDG
+725 ADK
-739 SSVGAVTSYI
+739 
-749 LNNVTANHTINA
+749 
-761 TFAVDTF
+761 
-768 TITASAGSGGTIS
+768 
-781 PSGIVSV
+781 
-788 AYGSSQTF
+788 TF

-804 HIADVKVDGSSV
+804 DILDVKVDGSSV
-816 GAVTSYTFTNVI
+816 GAVS
-828 ANHTIEAQFEI
+828 
-839 NTYTLTV
+839 
-846 SVVGNGSVTKDP
+846 
-858 DQQTYDHGTT
+858 
-868 VTLTATPDTGY
+868 
-879 HFVSWSGD
+879 
-887 VPSSHETD
+887 
-895 NPLTITMDG
+895 
-904 NKSITA
+904 
-910 TFVINT
+910 T
-916 YIITASAD
+916 YIF
-924 EHGSVTPVNQ
+924 HNVT
-934 AVNYGDPASV
+934 
-944 TITPDSGYCLAPL
+944 
-957 IDNCTDVTSLVS
+957 TD
-969 GNTYIIPSVKEN
+969 
-981 HTIMTTF
+981 
-988 VINTY
+988 
-993 TVTITAGYGGS
+993 
-1004 IMPYRAVIVCYDGTQ
+1004 
-1019 AFVITPNQ
+1019 
-1027 GYHIREVLIDSMS
+1027 
-1040 IGAVSSYTFT
+1040 
-1050 NVRTNHTIEAFFEI
+1050 HTIEAFFEI
-1064 NTYTIT
+1064 NTYIIT
-1070 ATVGS
+1070 ASAGT
-1075 GGSISPSG
+1075 GGTTSPSG
-1083 IVIVNYGD
+1083 IVTVNYGD
-1091 SKTFTINSDPKFVI
+1091 SKTFPIEAYPKFMI
-1105 FMVLVDGHSINFT
+1105 ARVLVDGSPARIT
-1118 NPKRTTYTFS
+1118 NPIEMTYTFT
-1128 NISSNHTI
+1128 NVTSNHTI
-1136 SAEFMKIPDITPP
+1136 SAEFIKIPDATPP
-1149 SLTLPKVGGI
+1149 SLTLPKINDI
-1159 DLNLPG
+1159 DLNLPDT
-1165 AQINTSSD
+1165 QINTDSD
-1173 IFTFTVEAS
+1173 TFTFLVEAS
-1182 DESGIA
+1182 DESDIA

-1199 IDKNNLDP
+1199 IDKDNLDP

-1229 TTKSFKIFKDSKPP
+1229 TTQSFKIFKDSKPP

-1248 VPETSSTSSITITG
+1248 VPETSNTSSIAITG
-1262 LIFDEGSGVKS
+1262 FIFDEASGVKS

-1281 MVPSLGS
+1281 MLPSSGS
-1288 FSVTLTLTPGINTI
+1288 FSANLIITPGVNTI
-1302 QVKATDKIGNFTTK
+1302 QVKVTDKLGNSTTK
-1316 TYSVNYTPITSTS
+1316 TYSVNYAPITSTS

-1352 QGSKPIIKNG
+1352 QGSKLIIKNG
-1362 RTLLPIRVLIESL
+1362 RTLLPIRTLIESL
-1375 GGTVEWNAKEQKVTI
+1375 GGTVEWNGKEQKVTI
-1390 ILNGHSIILWIGKT
+1390 ELNGHSIILWIGKDT
-1404 TALVDGNKVTLDV
+1404 VLVNGSKVKLDV
-1417 ASQIINGRTYIP
+1417 APMIINGRTYLP
-1429 LRFVAENLNASVQWD
+1429 LRFISENFGASVDWD
-1444 QSTKTITIYYWP
+1444 ETTKTVTIYYWS

>member
-1 MRKVLSLLII
+1 MI
-11 FLMITILLIPVNH
+11 FIFCTILVPVNWSVKSVSLS
-24 QTKAATFA
+24 TII
-32 VVYYPKYLP
+32 YPKYLP
-41 ADCTT
+41 TDCST
-46 GTTTPGNGTPF
+46 GTITPGDGTPF
-57 AVYFQLKGFIPNT
+57 AVYVVIQGYTANKN
-70 LYALKSVI
+70 YAIKSRI
-78 GPYPADMTHAISWKN
+78 GSYSDYMTYAISWKN
-93 ETTNSWA
+93 ELTNRWA
-100 DYYTAYT
+100 NDSTAYAD
-107 SLLKIT
+107 LLKIT
-113 TDSSG
+113 TDASG
-118 DWSGWLIAKLKS
+118 NWSGWLIAKVQR
-130 TVLPSGILLYRVRMR
+130 TVPSGVLLFRMR
-145 VYPFTG
+145 MK
-151 SDYVETSAVGVTSL
+151 VEPYGGENLDSFLVVVNSL
-165 NMSTQGGWIEGH
+165 NMSTEGGWIEGH

-214 NPLDVGYFKVA
+214 NLLDVGYFKVA
-225 IPAGS
+225 TPAGS
-230 DYLIEMLDS
+230 DYLIEILDS

-262 NIYATVNNSPVL
+262 NIYATVNNSPAL

-331 PFIMSEVDGSD
+331 PFTMSEVDGSD

-351 TYSMSLAP
+351 TYSMSVAA

-365 FEAKDANSADAT
+365 FEAKDVNSVDAT

-421 TPEIGYHIKDIF
+421 TPEVGYHIKDIF
-433 IDDVSQGA
+433 VDDVSQGA

-447 TNVITDHIISAIF
+447 TNVITNHIISATF
-460 AINTFT
+460 AIN
-466 INASAG
+466 
-472 LGGEISP
+472 
-479 SDSVTVHYEDNQT
+479 
-492 FTIEPDT
+492 
-499 GYHIEDVL
+499 
-507 VDGISKGAI
+507 
-516 SSFTFN
+516 
-522 NITSD
+522 
-527 HTIQAIFAINTFT
+527 
-540 VTASAEPNGAV
+540 
-551 FPATQTVN
+551 
-559 YGSSTSV
+559 
-566 TITPNP
+566 
-572 NYHISVVIDNGID
+572 
-585 VTSSVTD
+585 
-592 NLDGTFTYAI
+592 
-602 ANVTKDHAVNGIFMI
+602 
-617 NTYTITAS
+617 
-625 AGPGGTISPSGVA
+625 
-638 SVAYGADKTFTI
+638 
-650 TPNTGYHIVD
+650 
-660 VKVDGVSVG
+660 
-669 AVSTYTFTN
+669 
-678 VTTNHTINVTFAID
+678 

-749 LNNVTANHTINA
+749 LNNVTANHR
-761 TFAVDTF
+761 
-768 TITASAGSGGTIS
+768 
-781 PSGIVSV
+781 
-788 AYGSSQTF
+788 
-796 TITPNTGY
+796 
-804 HIADVKVDGSSV
+804 
-816 GAVTSYTFTNVI
+816 
-828 ANHTIEAQFEI
+828 IEAQFEI

-846 SVVGNGSVTKDP
+846 NIIDSGKVTLNP
-858 DQQTYDHGTT
+858 PGGTYDYGTA

-887 VPSSHETD
+887 VPSGHETD
-895 NPLTITMDG
+895 NPLTITMDS

-916 YIITASAD
+916 YIITASATS
-924 EHGSVTPVNQ
+924 G
-934 AVNYGDPASV
+934 G
-944 TITPDSGYCLAPL
+944 TIT
-957 IDNCTDVTSLVS
+957 
-969 GNTYIIPSVKEN
+969 
-981 HTIMTTF
+981 
-988 VINTY
+988 
-993 TVTITAGYGGS
+993 
-1004 IMPYRAVIVCYDGTQ
+1004 
-1019 AFVITPNQ
+1019 
-1027 GYHIREVLIDSMS
+1027 
-1040 IGAVSSYTFT
+1040 
-1050 NVRTNHTIEAFFEI
+1050 
-1064 NTYTIT
+1064 
-1070 ATVGS
+1070 
-1075 GGSISPSG
+1075 PSG

-1091 SKTFTINSDPKFVI
+1091 SKTFTINSDQKFVI
-1105 FMVLVDGHSINFT
+1105 FRVLVDGHSINFT
-1118 NPKRTTYTFS
+1118 NPKKITYTFS

-1136 SAEFMKIPDITPP
+1136 SAEFMKIPDVTPP

-1221 VYDTYGNY
+1221 VYDIYGNY

-1288 FSVTLTLTPGINTI
+1288 FSVTLTLTPGVNTI
-1302 QVKATDKIGNFTTK
+1302 QVKATDKMGNFTTK
-1316 TYSVNYTPITSTS
+1316 TYSVNYTPITSIS

-1352 QGSKPIIKNG
+1352 QNSKPIIKNG
-1362 RTLLPIRVLIESL
+1362 RTLLPIRTLIESL
-1375 GGTVEWNAKEQKVTI
+1375 GGEVQWNEKEQKVTI
-1390 ILNGHSIILWIGKT
+1390 ELNGHSVVFWIGKT
-1404 TALVDGNKVTLDV
+1404 TAFVDGYKTTLDV
-1417 ASQIINGRTYIP
+1417 APEIINGRTYLP
-1429 LRFVAENLNASVQWD
+1429 LRFISENVGASVNWD
-1444 QSTKTITIYYWP
+1444 ETTKTIIIYYWP

>member
-11 FLMITILLIPVNH
+11 LLMITILLIPVNH

-78 GPYPADMTHAISWKN
+78 GPYPSDMTYAISWKN

-118 DWSGWLIAKLKS
+118 DWSGWLVAKLKS
-130 TVLPSGILLYRVRMR
+130 TALPSGTLLYRVRMR
-145 VYPFTG
+145 VSPFT
-151 SDYVETSAVGVTSL
+151 DNYYVETLAVGVTSL
-165 NMSTQGGWIEGH
+165 NMTTQGGWIEGH

-225 IPAGS
+225 TPAGS

-239 SDNTILASIN
+239 SDSTILASIN
-249 NISVTAGAVTSGV
+249 NISVTAGAVTSGI
-262 NIYATVNNSPVL
+262 NIYATVNNSPAL

-298 MYRIKYTDADNDI
+298 MYRIKYTDADNDA
-311 PQSSYPELHILKDN
+311 PQSGYPRAHILKDSS
-325 TEISGS
+325 EISGS
-331 PFIMSEVDGSD
+331 PFSMIEADPAD
-342 ITYSDGKLY
+342 ITFSNGKIYNYSTILSSGD
-351 TYSMSLAP
+351 
-359 GNYTYF
+359 YTYF

-421 TPEIGYHIKDIF
+421 TPEIGYHI
-433 IDDVSQGA
+433 A
-441 ITSYAF
+441 
-447 TNVITDHIISAIF
+447 
-460 AINTFT
+460 
-466 INASAG
+466 
-472 LGGEISP
+472 
-479 SDSVTVHYEDNQT
+479 
-492 FTIEPDT
+492 
-499 GYHIEDVL
+499 
-507 VDGISKGAI
+507 
-516 SSFTFN
+516 
-522 NITSD
+522 
-527 HTIQAIFAINTFT
+527 
-540 VTASAEPNGAV
+540 
-551 FPATQTVN
+551 
-559 YGSSTSV
+559 
-566 TITPNP
+566 
-572 NYHISVVIDNGID
+572 
-585 VTSSVTD
+585 
-592 NLDGTFTYAI
+592 
-602 ANVTKDHAVNGIFMI
+602 
-617 NTYTITAS
+617 
-625 AGPGGTISPSGVA
+625 
-638 SVAYGADKTFTI
+638 
-650 TPNTGYHIVD
+650 D

-669 AVSTYTFTN
+669 AVSTYIFHN
-678 VTTNHTINVTFAID
+678 VTTD
-692 TFTITAS
+692 
-699 AGENGNISPSGMVIV
+699 
-714 NYNVDQSFTIT
+714 
-725 PNTGYHVADVLVDG
+725 
-739 SSVGAVTSYI
+739 
-749 LNNVTANHTINA
+749 
-761 TFAVDTF
+761 
-768 TITASAGSGGTIS
+768 
-781 PSGIVSV
+781 
-788 AYGSSQTF
+788 
-796 TITPNTGY
+796 
-804 HIADVKVDGSSV
+804 
-816 GAVTSYTFTNVI
+816 
-828 ANHTIEAQFEI
+828 HTIEATFAI
-839 NTYTLTV
+839 NTYTLDVT
-846 SVVGNGSVTKDP
+846 VVGNGSVTKDP

-887 VPSSHETD
+887 VPSGHETD
-895 NPLTITMDG
+895 NPLTITMDSD
-904 NKSITA
+904 KSITA

-934 AVNYGDPASV
+934 VVNYGDPVSV
-944 TITPDSGYCLAPL
+944 TIIPDSGYCLASL

-981 HTIMTTF
+981 HTIMATF

-1004 IMPYRAVIVCYDGTQ
+1004 ITPYGAVIVCYDGTQ

-1027 GYHIREVLIDSMS
+1027 GYHIREVLIDGMS

-1050 NVRTNHTIEAFFEI
+1050 NVTTNHTIEAFFEI

-1070 ATVGS
+1070 TTVGS

-1105 FMVLVDGHSINFT
+1105 FIVLVDGHSINFT

-1207 TIYLSEGENLVEVT
+1207 TIYLSEGENLVEVK

-1288 FSVTLTLTPGINTI
+1288 FSVTLTLTPGVNTI

-1352 QGSKPIIKNG
+1352 QGNKPIIKDG
-1362 RTLLPIRVLIESL
+1362 RTLLPIRTLIESL
-1375 GGTVEWNAKEQKVTI
+1375 GGKTDWEAKERKVTI
-1390 ILNGHSIILWIGKT
+1390 TLNGHSIILWIGKT

-1417 ASQIINGRTYIP
+1417 ASQIINDRTYIP

-1444 QSTKTITIYYWP
+1444 QSAKTVTIYYWL